1 MPGVDFNV
9 LRTEITMEQVLNQLG
24 FQPTSRSG
32 NQLHGPCP
40 VHGSTSSGSRAF
52 SVNLESGR
60 YYCHKCRSHG
70 NQLELWPLQVNK
82 LSLYDAAVDLCRA
95 LAREVPWVHR
105 W

>member
-9 LRTEITMEQVLNQLG
+9 LRTEVTMEDVLSQLR

-40 VHGSTSSGSRAF
+40 VHGSTSPGSRTF
-52 SVNLESGR
+52 SVNLANGR
-60 YYCHKCRSHG
+60 YYCHKCHRRG
-70 NQLELWPLQVNK
+70 NQLELWAAVHK
-82 LSLYDAAVDLCRA
+82 LSLYAAAVDLCRVF
-95 LAREVPWVHR
+95 AREVPWVHR

>member
-9 LRTEITMEQVLNQLG
+9 LRTEITMEPVLNQLG

-40 VHGSTSSGSRAF
+40 VDGSTSTRSRTF
-52 SVNLESGR
+52 SVNLATGR
-60 YYCHKCRSHG
+60 YYCHKCHSHG
-70 NQLELWPLQVNK
+70 NQLELWAAVHQLPL
-82 LSLYDAAVDLCRA
+82 YEAAVDLCRV
-95 LAREVPWVHR
+95 LGREVPWIQR